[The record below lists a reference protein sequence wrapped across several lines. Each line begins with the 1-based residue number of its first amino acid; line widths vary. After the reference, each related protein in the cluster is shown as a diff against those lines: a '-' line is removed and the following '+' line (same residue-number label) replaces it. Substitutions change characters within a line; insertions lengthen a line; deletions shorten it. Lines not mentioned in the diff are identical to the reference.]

1 MTFPLDLATSEA
13 SLKIPALKK
22 MAKVDCFNENNLC
35 YNIKNVQIILKNLAT
50 FSNPYSLSFSFLVF
64 SHN

>member
-1 MTFPLDLATSEA
+1 
-13 SLKIPALKK
+13 

-50 FSNPYSLSFSFLVF
+50 FSNPYSLSISFSFLVLKPQLN
-64 SHN
+64 SLKQNNEETKNT